1 MGPVA
6 PTAAEKEA
14 KQKAKAERK
23 NQLKAERE
31 EQSKRS
37 GSPVVMNPDGSYT
50 SVGALAPETPYVTS
64 QGDNQMSSSTG
75 MSNPSLSQRVP
86 SPASDGFK
94 IPSKAIF
101 DFALGAP
108 TTSLSSK
115 TSATSDL
122 KLESRPT
129 FGFTFG
135 QSPISSLPQPPSADS
150 FDPASTSTMVFD
162 PMISP
167 GARML
172 PFPAAG
178 QPVNAPTSVEGPS
191 LDDVLKII
199 NTQGSETNSIEQIQ
213 ATNLLFKPFDLGMKM
228 RHCRDNSD
236 ELNKCITVME
246 AKESLSAK
254 EIRKLEDEVF
264 ELQRRS
270 RAAGNDK
277 LKEAHSNIEARDRC
291 IVELEHDLEN
301 FQAAARKVQDL
312 QAEQL
317 AAKDKEIAELK
328 ATYTTL
334 ENTNN
339 KTVEKVEEDL
349 GKKDRWIAE
358 LRRDLQDADDRYK
371 ASVVSQDAEKLKF
384 KRKSEENEATMAEY
398 RKVAQDKSEQ
408 CDDLRQKV
416 KKAEVKAKMAED
428 HASTSDDKA
437 VEQTNTIEKM
447 KTDISGLHTTIQR
460 LKNELRDCK
469 EETKSM
475 TLEKSTGSEDHRDCK
490 TEIQRLESEKKEE
503 IDKLHRHYTIKH
515 AEHARHVQ
523 QEFVHVEEAQVG
535 LCQELN
541 KVRLRVQEDEHTIN
555 KLQEENRRLHSEV
568 EDQEQKLATKL
579 NATDKG
585 PVEPD
590 TEKGQFLSSLARDNE
605 LSEFSPA
612 LSRPGTPAS
621 SPGQWRPQT
630 DSMMGDSA
638 DEGHHPD
645 RLSYTGPVTVI
656 NIEPSEGPSDHGLAT
671 SQPVNY
677 GLGIANVPCET
688 HDSGTQTITHSPSP
702 KHGLSKIA
710 TIVDYE
716 PRSSELTVSNAMT
729 VLNNTPS
736 STPKLSISKVSTIM
750 DTKPKGPELS
760 NSKPTSTAN
769 ETPSSPPKLGISKPV
784 TIVNSPPS
792 LPIQLGFSTLKTVIN
807 VPPSAPG
814 LGISKPTSPD
824 HTTQSTAQ
832 KLESSKIVT
841 VIDSAPSIPKPSI
854 SKHLVM
860 IDNTPSNAIVI
871 ALPDKQPRPKSL
883 SRWRWLWY
891 LLTILAM
898 VILIL
903 AASYGESARRERN
916 MWLEANDFTRRAV
929 YSVRAGGG
937 TGMSVPAWLWNDQL
951 IDLAEY
957 YHR

>member
-64 QGDNQMSSSTG
+64 QGEMSSSTG
-75 MSNPSLSQRVP
+75 MSNPSLPQSVP

-94 IPSKAIF
+94 IPSKATF

-108 TTSLSSK
+108 TNSFSSK
-115 TSATSDL
+115 TSATTDL

-135 QSPISSLPQPPSADS
+135 QSPIASLSQPPSADS
-150 FDPASTSTMVFD
+150 FNPASTSKMVFD
-162 PMISP
+162 PMINP
-167 GARML
+167 GARLL
-172 PFPAAG
+172 PFPAAS
-178 QPVNAPTSVEGPS
+178 QPINAPTSVEGPS
-191 LDDVLKII
+191 LDDVLTII
-199 NTQGSETNSIEQIQ
+199 NNRGSDTNSIEHHR
-213 ATNLLFKPFDLGMKM
+213 ATSLLFKPFDLGMKM
-228 RHCRDNSD
+228 RHCRDNPD

-246 AKESLSAK
+246 GKESLSAN
-254 EIRKLEDEVF
+254 EIRKLEDEMF

-291 IVELEHDLEN
+291 IVALEHDLEN

-328 ATYTTL
+328 ATNTTL
-334 ENTNN
+334 ENTNK

-349 GKKDRWIAE
+349 GRKDRWIDE
-358 LRRDLQDADDRYK
+358 LRRDRQDADDRYK
-371 ASVVSQDAEKLKF
+371 ALVVSQDAEKLKF

-408 CDDLRQKV
+408 CDNLRQKV
-416 KKAEVKAKMAED
+416 KEAKVTAKMAED
-428 HASTSDDKA
+428 HASNSDDKA

-447 KTDISGLHTTIQR
+447 KRDISGLHTTIQR
-460 LKNELRDCK
+460 LKNELRDCE

-490 TEIQRLESEKKEE
+490 TEIQRLKSEKKEE
-503 IDKLHRHYTIKH
+503 IEKLHRHYTIKH
-515 AEHARHVQ
+515 AERARHAEQELAHVQ
-523 QEFVHVEEAQVG
+523 EVQVE
-535 LCQELN
+535 LCQDLE

-555 KLQEENRRLHSEV
+555 NLQEENRRLHSEV
-568 EDQEQKLATKL
+568 EDHEKILATKL

-585 PVEPD
+585 PVETD
-590 TEKGQFLSSLARDNE
+590 TEKGQFLSSPARDNE

-612 LSRPGTPAS
+612 LSRQGTPAS

-630 DSMMGDSA
+630 ESMMGDSA
-638 DEGHHPD
+638 DEGHHPA

-677 GLGIANVPCET
+677 GLGIAHVPRET

-702 KHGLSKIA
+702 RLGLSKIA
-710 TIVDYE
+710 TIVDSE
-716 PRSSELTVSNAMT
+716 PRSSELSVSNAMT
-729 VLNNTPS
+729 VIDHTPS
-736 STPKLSISKVSTIM
+736 STPKL
-750 DTKPKGPELS
+750 
-760 NSKPTSTAN
+760 
-769 ETPSSPPKLGISKPV
+769 
-784 TIVNSPPS
+784 
-792 LPIQLGFSTLKTVIN
+792 GFSKSKTVIN

-814 LGISKPTSPD
+814 LGSSKPTSPD

-841 VIDSAPSIPKPSI
+841 VIDSAPGIPKPSI

-951 IDLAEY
+951 IDMAEY

>member
-31 EQSKRS
+31 EQTKRS

-75 MSNPSLSQRVP
+75 MSNPSLPQRVP
-86 SPASDGFK
+86 SLASDGFK
-94 IPSKAIF
+94 IPSKAAF
-101 DFALGAP
+101 DFALSAP

-115 TSATSDL
+115 TSATTDL

-150 FDPASTSTMVFD
+150 FNPASTSTTVFD
-162 PMISP
+162 PMINP

-172 PFPAAG
+172 PFPAAS

-199 NTQGSETNSIEQIQ
+199 NNQGSDTNSIEHNR
-213 ATNLLFKPFDLGMKM
+213 ATSLLFKPFDLGMKM
-228 RHCRDNSD
+228 RHCRDNPD

-246 AKESLSAK
+246 GKESLSAK

-264 ELQRRS
+264 ELQLRS

-301 FQAAARKVQDL
+301 FQAAARKMQDQ

-328 ATYTTL
+328 ATNTTL
-334 ENTNN
+334 ENTNK
-339 KTVEKVEEDL
+339 KTVEKVEEDI

-358 LRRDLQDADDRYK
+358 LRRDRQDADDRYK
-371 ASVVSQDAEKLKF
+371 ALVVLQDAEKLKF

-408 CDDLRQKV
+408 CDDLRQRV

-428 HASTSDDKA
+428 HASKSDDKA

-447 KTDISGLHTTIQR
+447 KTDIGGLHTTIQR

-475 TLEKSTGSEDHRDCK
+475 TLGKSTGSEDHRDCK
-490 TEIQRLESEKKEE
+490 TKIQRLESEKKEE
-503 IDKLHRHYTIKH
+503 IEKLHRHYTIKH
-515 AEHARHVQ
+515 AEHARHVE
-523 QEFVHVEEAQVG
+523 QEFAHLEEAQVG
-535 LCQELN
+535 LSQDLH

-555 KLQEENRRLHSEV
+555 NLQEENRRLHSEI
-568 EDQEQKLATKL
+568 EDHEKKLAIKL

-590 TEKGQFLSSLARDNE
+590 TEKGQFLSSPARDNE

-630 DSMMGDSA
+630 ESMMGDSA

-702 KHGLSKIA
+702 KLGLSKIA

-716 PRSSELTVSNAMT
+716 PRSCE
-729 VLNNTPS
+729 
-736 STPKLSISKVSTIM
+736 LSISKVSTIM
-750 DTKPKGPELS
+750 DTKSKGPELS
-760 NSKPTSTAN
+760 SSKPTSTAN
-769 ETPSSPPKLGISKPV
+769 ETPSSPRKLSLSKPV
-784 TIVNSPPS
+784 TIVNNPPS
-792 LPIQLGFSTLKTVIN
+792 LPIQLGFSKLKTVMN

-824 HTTQSTAQ
+824 YPTQSSAQ

-841 VIDSAPSIPKPSI
+841 VIDSAPSVPQPSI
-854 SKHLVM
+854 SKHVVM

-871 ALPDKQPRPKSL
+871 ALPDKQPSQKSL
-883 SRWRWLWY
+883 SRWRWLRY

-951 IDLAEY
+951 IDMAEY